1 MLKNL
6 SIKNIVLID
15 EADIDFDDGLC
26 VLTGETGSGKSILL
40 DALSLA
46 IGTRSSSRLL
56 RNGEK
61 QGIVTASFDISKN
74 QNCKFLLSEIGIEC
88 ENELILRRILT
99 QDGKSKSFIN
109 DITVSQNFLNLIGK
123 ELVEI
128 HGQHDQNNLL
138 NSTFHMGILD
148 QFGNLTEQKKIVS
161 DIYKKM
167 SEINDK
173 LVKLKDEKISR
184 DNEID
189 YLEHI
194 VGELKRLNVSNGEEE
209 ELNSKRIIMMNK
221 EKVIG
226 VINNAKELLDGQNSV
241 IKLIGNTQN
250 IFSRNMQ
257 LGENLIENNKNVFES
272 IVDYLEKS
280 LIEFN
285 EAMDIIYNIQNS
297 LDFDEYSLN
306 DVEERLFAIRSLSRK
321 LNISSD
327 DFENYKSEL
336 EKKLN
341 NLKNANIEIGN
352 LEMEYEQLKNEY
364 LTESKKLREQRKIAA
379 KKLEDD
385 LLIELTPLKME
396 NTIFRVDFTELT
408 EKAWNKN
415 GIDGIKFV
423 VSINPG
429 TEPDD
434 LSKVASGGELSRFML
449 ALKVV
454 LSKIKSAS
462 TLIFDEID
470 TGVSGA
476 VADAIGDRLRKLGE
490 NFQVFVVTHL
500 AQVAAKG
507 KNHYK
512 ISKEVRNEKTYTI
525 IKKLDYD
532 SKLKEISN
540 MISGKIAIDEALDL
554 ARKLIKN

>member
-138 NSTFHMGILD
+138 NSTSHMGILD
-148 QFGNLTEQKKIVS
+148 QFGNLTKQKKIVS

-336 EKKLN
+336 EKKLS

-408 EKAWNKN
+408 EKGWNKN

-500 AQVAAKG
+500 VQVAAKG

>member
-336 EKKLN
+336 EKKLS

-408 EKAWNKN
+408 EKGWNKN

>member
-138 NSTFHMGILD
+138 NSTSHMGILD

-408 EKAWNKN
+408 EKGWNKN

>member
-1 MLKNL
+1 MLKTIKGKLIAYFSVAFISIAIIVGFYYYYTNYHL
-6 SIKNIVLID
+6 QEEQLIENTNSYIDYVQSNINRMLMRCEEFADKIYFDDKITKTLTKILIPTQIGINGMLISIK
-15 EADIDFDDGLC
+15 
-26 VLTGETGSGKSILL
+26 
-40 DALSLA
+40 
-46 IGTRSSSRLL
+46 R
-56 RNGEK
+56 
-61 QGIVTASFDISKN
+61 
-74 QNCKFLLSEIGIEC
+74 
-88 ENELILRRILT
+88 
-99 QDGKSKSFIN
+99 
-109 DITVSQNFLNLIGK
+109 
-123 ELVEI
+123 
-128 HGQHDQNNLL
+128 
-138 NSTFHMGILD
+138 
-148 QFGNLTEQKKIVS
+148 
-161 DIYKKM
+161 
-167 SEINDK
+167 
-173 LVKLKDEKISR
+173 
-184 DNEID
+184 
-189 YLEHI
+189 
-194 VGELKRLNVSNGEEE
+194 
-209 ELNSKRIIMMNK
+209 
-221 EKVIG
+221 
-226 VINNAKELLDGQNSV
+226 NSV
-241 IKLIGNTQN
+241 IK
-250 IFSRNMQ
+250 
-257 LGENLIENNKNVFES
+257 
-272 IVDYLEKS
+272 
-280 LIEFN
+280 
-285 EAMDIIYNIQNS
+285 A
-297 LDFDEYSLN
+297 
-306 DVEERLFAIRSLSRK
+306 
-321 LNISSD
+321 
-327 DFENYKSEL
+327 FENYKSEL

-341 NLKNANIEIGN
+341 NLKNANIEIGS

>member
-138 NSTFHMGILD
+138 NSTSHMGILD

-226 VINNAKELLDGQNSV
+226 IINNVKEILDGQNPI
-241 IKLIGNTQN
+241 IKSIGSAQS
-250 IFSRNMQ
+250 ILSRNVQ
-257 LGENLIENNKNVFES
+257 LGENLTENNKNVFES
-272 IVDYLEKS
+272 VIDYLEKS

-285 EAMDIIYNIQNS
+285 EAMDNIYNIQNS

-321 LNISSD
+321 LNINSD
-327 DFENYKSEL
+327 DFEEYKLEL

-341 NLKNANIEIGN
+341 NLKNANIEIDN
-352 LEMEYEQLKNEY
+352 LEIEYKQLKNEY
-364 LTESKKLREQRKIAA
+364 LMESIKLREQRKIAA
-379 KKLEDD
+379 KKLEND
-385 LLIELTPLKME
+385 LLIELIPLKME
-396 NTIFRVDFTELT
+396 NTIFRVNFTELA
-408 EKAWNKN
+408 ERAWNKN

-470 TGVSGA
+470 TGVSGV
-476 VADAIGDRLRKLGE
+476 VADAIGERLRKLGE

-512 ISKEVRNEKTYTI
+512 ISKEVRDGKTYTI

-532 SKLKEISN
+532 SRLKEISN
-540 MISGKIAIDEALDL
+540 MISGKIVTGEALDL
-554 ARKLIKN
+554 AKRLIKN